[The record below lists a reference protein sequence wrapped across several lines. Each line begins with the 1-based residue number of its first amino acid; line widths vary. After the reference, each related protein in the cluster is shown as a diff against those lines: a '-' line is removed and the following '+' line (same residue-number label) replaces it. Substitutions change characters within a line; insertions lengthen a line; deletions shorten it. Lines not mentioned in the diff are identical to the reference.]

1 MGGGRIVE
9 SAAVIITVLL
19 VLGACKFGQAVL
31 EPAIFAVFIIEI
43 AWPLQKSLKS
53 RIGKA
58 AALAVTVC
66 VTGGVILALL
76 SLSIW
81 GGRQIVN
88 WITEHIERIQDILLA
103 STSWLEE
110 HDIFVLAMLS
120 DRFDSTEVIRLLQVV
135 AVRVNT
141 ILAFALIVLIYVVL
155 GLGEMEILTARV
167 AALKNQDASRH
178 LLSAGARIGVK
189 FRVYMLVRTIASA
202 ATGFAVWGFAR
213 LMGLEMAGACG
224 VLAFAL
230 NYLPVHRFFR
240 HHRFSHRVLL
250 CPVGVARDGARH
262 IGRRLIYS
270 VCHRE
275 LSGTA
280 VLGQC
285 SFDIAA
291 AGALRDRAV
300 DISLGRAWRL
310 PGRPLDDRRA
320 DAFRGIPL
328 DAMDRRHPLWWAG
341 RTRRRKSIGVGSGDT
356 GLLIGRRSRSALLDS
371 VVSGLVS
378 RQLTTPFQINSN

>member
-1 MGGGRIVE
+1 MTESTGMGGGRIVE

-230 NYLPVHRFFR
+230 NYLPYIGSFAITVFLTV
-240 HHRFSHRVLL
+240 FSYVQSGSPETALVTL
-250 CPVGVARDGARH
+250 VGVSFIQFVIGSYLEPQFSGNALSISPPLVLFAIVLWTYLWGGLGAFLGVPLMIAALTLFEEFPSTRW
-262 IGRRLIYS
+262 IADI
-270 VCHRE
+270 
-275 LSGTA
+275 LSG
-280 VLGQC
+280 
-285 SFDIAA
+285 
-291 AGALRDRAV
+291 
-300 DISLGRAWRL
+300 GRA
-310 PGRPLDDRRA
+310 GRDVASP
-320 DAFRGIPL
+320 
-328 DAMDRRHPLWWAG
+328 
-341 RTRRRKSIGVGSGDT
+341 
-356 GLLIGRRSRSALLDS
+356 SA
-371 VVSGLVS
+371 
-378 RQLTTPFQINSN
+378 